1 MTLTE
6 LKKMA
11 LRIALDGTTEADEDY
26 IKNHATYP
34 ELIVLH
40 DLVQEFCPNYW
51 NNGKGAK

>member
-6 LKKMA
+6 LRRMA
-11 LRIALDGTTEADEDY
+11 LRIALDDTTEADENY
-26 IKNHATYP
+26 IKNNATYP

-51 NNGKGAK
+51 NNEKEN

>member
-11 LRIALDGTTEADEDY
+11 LRIALDDTTEADVEY
-26 IKNHATYP
+26 IKNRATYP

-40 DLVQEFCPNYW
+40 DMVQEFSPNYW
-51 NNGKGAK
+51 NNGEGAK

>member
-11 LRIALDGTTEADEDY
+11 LRIALDDATEADENY
-26 IKNHATYP
+26 IKNNATYP

-51 NNGKGAK
+51 KEGE